1 MKENKKSVYLLILSV
16 LLAII
21 SGIVGGM
28 ASWVYFSDNF
38 FNMPFSNEI
47 NFSGTSNG
55 SGIIIRNPK
64 KVVVEQND
72 KIVDT
77 SNSVKNS
84 LMGIY
89 KKISTG
95 TPPSIKNNYLVNL
108 DNFYKLDEEAG
119 QGLIITS
126 DGWVVSGSKVDKD
139 NYILISQDRKIYK
152 IDKII
157 NDSVSQFSFIHISA
171 QDLPVRRFAERYEIK
186 NGQLAA
192 AINMRGEIQL
202 NTIVNAKNF
211 SGKEILSSDI
221 FTDNIIL
228 ADKIDKK
235 FENSFLFDINGDI
248 IGLIKNDGTV
258 ESISHFKSAVI
269 SLLKN
274 KEIQRPSLG
283 INYLDFAKYISSSAS
298 ESEKTDFKIEKGAL
312 VQKDLSG
319 MAVIK
324 GSAADRAGFKE
335 GDIIISIDGIEINK
349 DNTLTDIIQDLA
361 AGDNVNIIYYSQGK
375 ELNKDIVLGVLK

>member
-108 DNFYKLDEEAG
+108 NNFYKLDEEAG

-248 IGLIKNDGTV
+248 IGLIKNDGTA

>member
-248 IGLIKNDGTV
+248 IGLIKNDGTA